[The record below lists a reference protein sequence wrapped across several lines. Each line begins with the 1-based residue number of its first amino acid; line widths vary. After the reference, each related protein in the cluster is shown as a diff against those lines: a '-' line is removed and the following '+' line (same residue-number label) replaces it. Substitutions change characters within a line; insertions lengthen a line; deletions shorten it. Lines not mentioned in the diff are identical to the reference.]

1 MADITVKLIWYKL
14 GETVSKMAEA
24 GAKMES
30 WFSWEEHFLDV
41 LLIGWISWAF
51 FIVAVVNAVL
61 TFFGPL
67 QPRISWDK
75 SKDGGQSTT
84 TVAHGPLQPE
94 STFWLN
100 SALNWFYLHYN
111 RFPEFIDAWVIAL
124 NEQVNKL
131 GVSGQWSVF

>member
-14 GETVSKMAEA
+14 SETVSKMAEA

-41 LLIGWISWAF
+41 LLIGWISWAI
-51 FIVAVVNAVL
+51 FIVAVVNAML

-75 SKDGGQSTT
+75 SRDGGQTST
-84 TVAHGPLQPE
+84 TVAHGPQQPE

-111 RFPEFIDAWVIAL
+111 KFPDFIDAWVLAL
-124 NEQVNKL
+124 NEQVHKL
-131 GVSGQWSVF
+131 GVSGIFDL

>member
-1 MADITVKLIWYKL
+1 MADITVKLIWYKV
-14 GETVSKMAEA
+14 GETVSKMAET

-41 LLIGWISWAF
+41 LLIGWISWGI

-75 SKDGGQSTT
+75 SRDGGAGT
-84 TVAHGPLQPE
+84 TVVKHGPLQPE
-94 STFWLN
+94 STLWLN
-100 SALNWFYLHYN
+100 VALNWFYLHYN
-111 RFPEFIDAWVIAL
+111 SFPEFIDAWVFSL

-131 GVSGQWSVF
+131 GVSIDD